1 MNADDGR
8 AIDRQAID
16 RRADENW
23 ADETWADETWF
34 YPAPPPTSH
43 RAPRLSVSS
52 SNAFDPRYIVSAG
65 SEWDGVGAL
74 VRDGSFDCT
83 VSLLPSGRHI
93 LTAAHC
99 FNSDRQTADLNPN
112 PQNYQIRFDLPSGT
126 VNLDA
131 AQITV
136 NPEWSSDFDLNNDL
150 AIVELA
156 SYAPDA
162 AQRYPIYRQSDEVG
176 QVFTRVGYGDSGTGA
191 TGELPNDETRL
202 KRVGQNRYDSLS
214 DIFRTNSTSQ
224 VRQGFQL
231 ASDFDS
237 GDPSNDALGADYGIN
252 DVGVGILEVGPSRGS
267 SGGPGLINGQIAGVV
282 SYGITPVTAG
292 VDVSPGSDTSF
303 GEIFSDTRVS
313 AYAPWIDSTIALSNS
328 GNDFIPGTSRN
339 DTLNG
344 NAGDDTIAGGAGD
357 DSLFGGRDRDA
368 ISGEDGN
375 DAIYGNLGRD
385 AIAGNSGND
394 SLYGGQED
402 DTLIGG
408 IGDDLLSGDRGQDL
422 LTGEA
427 GSDRF
432 VLGITSGD
440 ADPNRADVLTD
451 FEIGVDQLVL
461 TDGLTPAAVSLQP
474 YTLGITSGTVAIANG
489 VAIGF
494 FSNHTA
500 AALTGSLTSAII
512 S

>member
-1 MNADDGR
+1 MVLDTNAGAGE
-8 AIDRQAID
+8 AIEVFAASQ
-16 RRADENW
+16 
-23 ADETWADETWF
+23 WF
-34 YPAPPPTSH
+34 YPAPPPTS
-43 RAPRLSVSS
+43 RRTPRLSVSS
-52 SNAFDPRYIVSAG
+52 SDAFDPRYIVSTG

-74 VRDGSFDCT
+74 VRNGSFDCT
-83 VSLLPSGRHI
+83 VSLLPSGRHV

-112 PQNYQIRFDLPSGT
+112 PQDYQIRFDLPSGT
-126 VNLDA
+126 ANLDA

-150 AIVELA
+150 AIVTLSA
-156 SYAPDA
+156 YAPDA

-176 QVFTRVGYGDSGTGA
+176 QVFTRVGYGDSGTGT
-191 TGELPNDETRL
+191 TGELPNDPTRL

-237 GDPSNDALGADYGIN
+237 GEPSHDALGADYGIN

-267 SGGPGLINGQIAGVV
+267 SGGPGLINGQIAGIV
-282 SYGITPVTAG
+282 SYGITPVKPG

-313 AYAPWIDSTIALSNS
+313 AYAPWIDSAIALSNA

-344 NAGDDTIAGGAGD
+344 NAGNDTIAGGAGED
-357 DSLFGGRDRDA
+357 QLLGGRDRDA

-375 DAIYGNLGRD
+375 DAIYGNWGRD

-408 IGDDLLSGDRGQDL
+408 VGDDWLSGDLGQDV

-427 GSDRF
+427 GRDRF
-432 VLGITSGD
+432 VLSVASGD

-461 TDGLTPAAVSLQP
+461 ADGLTPAAVSLQS
-474 YTLGITSGTVAIANG
+474 YTLGVTPGTVAIAQG
-489 VAIGF
+489 GAIGF
-494 FSNHTA
+494 FSNQTPT
-500 AALTGSLTSAII
+500 ALTGSLASAI
-512 S
+512 SQ